1 MSIGLILSLIGCIF
15 FAFRWIDMSISYTYL
30 EASFDRHAENAD
42 SVNSLLESEWSG
54 IAEQEVLERL
64 KAEVERRKEHESV
77 VIDVDCEQG
86 VIWLNE
92 VRFEFESGKMKK
104 IGM

>member
-1 MSIGLILSLIGCIF
+1 
-15 FAFRWIDMSISYTYL
+15 MSISYTYL
-30 EASFDRHAENAD
+30 KTSFDRHVENAD
-42 SVNSLLESEWSG
+42 LVNSLLESEWSG
-54 IAEQEVLERL
+54 ITRQEVLERL

-77 VIDVDCEQG
+77 VIDVDSEQG

-92 VRFEFESGKMKK
+92 VRFGFESGKLKK